1 MGNFWAMLEG
11 IISKNLSILGSGL
24 IDILLLQKGISSI
37 WTYKATHV
45 LKENLL
51 EF

>member
-1 MGNFWAMLEG
+1 MGNFWAVLEG
-11 IISKNLSILGSGL
+11 TISKNLSILGSGL